1 MAIKKYTELPPV
13 VSATTSDVISAI
25 QGGISVQETL
35 AQITALARNETIL
48 NYAGNPN
55 GNLAGTTYQICYDT
69 TNSVIYVCTT
79 TGTDLTAVWTKESVV
94 PFPLPLIDGGTNAAL
109 VADVGAIPYST
120 ASAMAFLAATATAN
134 QIILSG
140 SNAAPTWST
149 ATYPPSTTLNGILYS
164 SATSVIGEITTAN
177 SALLFT
183 DATGVP
189 AFSSSLTNGQLLIG
203 STGASPAAATLTAG
217 TNITITDAAGS
228 ITVNSTGA
236 PTTLPVILAE
246 GGTNAALVADVGAI
260 PYSTASAMAF
270 LAATAT
276 AGQIVRSGSN
286 AAPTWSTATYP
297 ATTTLDGILY
307 SSSANVVGE
316 ITTANSAM
324 LLTNVTGVPSFSASL
339 TNGQLLIG
347 STGASPTPATLT
359 AGTNISI
366 TDAAGSITVN
376 STGAPTTLPVIL
388 AEGGTSAALVADDGA
403 IPYSSASAMAFLAA
417 TATAGQIIRSG
428 SNAAPT
434 WSTAT
439 YPATV
444 AAGDILYG
452 SATNVVSALTVTASG
467 VLTSVASVPTWAS
480 TLSLA
485 LGGTNAALTADVGAI
500 PYSTAS
506 AIAFLAATATAGQ
519 IIRSGSNAAPTW
531 STATYPATAG
541 TSGNILESDGTN
553 WISIAQ
559 SASGA
564 ATKVGIQDSTYIY
577 GVDTGAADAYVL
589 TLAPALTAYAD
600 GQKFCMKVGVGNDN
614 TGASTINVNGLG
626 VINLVHT
633 DGSALLSGNML
644 ASEIYSFV
652 INNGGTV
659 AEIIDPESA
668 AITGQEF
675 YNGATVE
682 QASVVVTSDGATITL
697 TYQQSGTGDMTA
709 FFSTGVFTIDCTPA
723 LTIALTAGTAT
734 TPVKNYIYILESAKT
749 ILTKSTSG
757 FPSAEHIAVATVVC
771 QTAALVAT
779 QGVYSMHQWQDDI
792 VDANG
797 DGQMVDINFWIRQ
810 QPATWQ
816 SGIALTSP
824 GIGVATLDL
833 VSTAGV
839 VLQLHPHTYPAYD
852 TSAGSFVLVPN
863 DSAAFYTSY
872 TDVATILTD
881 SLGVSMSN
889 KRYNLVVWGVV
900 SEDTGDCQLM
910 VNVPN
915 ATYNNDQNCI
925 DDVDS
930 SAIYTIPGDYRG
942 TGFLISRL
950 SIRHVSSSNTFS
962 LLQNEDL
969 RGLIPAT
976 ASGAGINGISAL
988 VDDPSP
994 TLGGDLN
1001 VSTFDIVDANGLELF
1016 GFTATGSAVNEFNWA
1031 NAATGNDPILSMTGD
1046 DADVGIDVQT
1056 KGTGLFFLNTTTGVD
1071 GILDDDT
1078 MAADSATDLATQQ
1091 SIKAYVD
1098 AQVATLM
1105 SWTEVVATSGAIA
1118 VANGYITNNAG
1129 LVTMTLPVT
1138 AAVGDIVTI
1147 VGKGAG
1153 GWLIAQN
1160 ATQIIQVGSS
1170 ASTTGV
1176 GGSVASTNRY
1186 DSIDLVCVT
1195 ANTLFVTR
1203 GGVQGALT
1211 VV

>member
-1 MAIKKYTELPPV
+1 M
-13 VSATTSDVISAI
+13 
-25 QGGISVQETL
+25 
-35 AQITALARNETIL
+35 
-48 NYAGNPN
+48 
-55 GNLAGTTYQICYDT
+55 
-69 TNSVIYVCTT
+69 
-79 TGTDLTAVWTKESVV
+79 
-94 PFPLPLIDGGTNAAL
+94 
-109 VADVGAIPYST
+109 
-120 ASAMAFLAATATAN
+120 
-134 QIILSG
+134 
-140 SNAAPTWST
+140 
-149 ATYPPSTTLNGILYS
+149 
-164 SATSVIGEITTAN
+164 
-177 SALLFT
+177 
-183 DATGVP
+183 
-189 AFSSSLTNGQLLIG
+189 
-203 STGASPAAATLTAG
+203 
-217 TNITITDAAGS
+217 
-228 ITVNSTGA
+228 
-236 PTTLPVILAE
+236 
-246 GGTNAALVADVGAI
+246 
-260 PYSTASAMAF
+260 
-270 LAATAT
+270 
-276 AGQIVRSGSN
+276 
-286 AAPTWSTATYP
+286 
-297 ATTTLDGILY
+297 
-307 SSSANVVGE
+307 
-316 ITTANSAM
+316 
-324 LLTNVTGVPSFSASL
+324 
-339 TNGQLLIG
+339 
-347 STGASPTPATLT
+347 
-359 AGTNISI
+359 
-366 TDAAGSITVN
+366 
-376 STGAPTTLPVIL
+376 

-417 TATAGQIIRSG
+417 TATAGQI
-428 SNAAPT
+428 
-434 WSTAT
+434 
-439 YPATV
+439 V
-444 AAGDILYG
+444 
-452 SATNVVSALTVTASG
+452 
-467 VLTSVASVPTWAS
+467 
-480 TLSLA
+480 
-485 LGGTNAALTADVGAI
+485 
-500 PYSTAS
+500 
-506 AIAFLAATATAGQ
+506 
-519 IIRSGSNAAPTW
+519 RSGSNAAPTW

-652 INNGGTV
+652 INTGGTV

-734 TPVKNYIYILESAKT
+734 TPVKNYVYILESAKT
-749 ILTKSTSG
+749 VLTKNTTG

-779 QGVYSMHQWQDDI
+779 QGVYSMHQCQDDI

-915 ATYNNDQNCI
+915 ATYNNDQDCI

-976 ASGAGINGISAL
+976 ASGAGIGGISAL

-1031 NAATGNDPILSMTGD
+1031 NAATGNNPILSMTGD

-1078 MAADSATDLATQQ
+1078 MAADSATDLASQQ

-1098 AQVATLM
+1098 AQVGGVFP
-1105 SWTEVVATSGAIA
+1105 WNVVTGTTQTAA
-1118 VANGYITNNAG
+1118 VNNGYFANNAG
-1129 LVTMTLPVT
+1129 AVTVTMPTT
-1138 AAVGDIVTI
+1138 AAIGDV
-1147 VGKGAG
+1147 VEVAGMGAG
-1153 GWLIAQN
+1153 GW
-1160 ATQIIQVGSS
+1160 IIDYGTGASIRFGSVTTTTTTGTL
-1170 ASTTGV
+1170 ASTDAGDTV
-1176 GGSVASTNRY
+1176 K
-1186 DSIDLVCVT
+1186 IVCRV
-1195 ANTLFVTR
+1195 ANTGWQV
-1203 GGVQGALT
+1203 LT
-1211 VV
+1211 TLGNITYT